1 MSAHHANI
9 RRSSLILSSIAL
21 LPLVT
26 FAAFAGDT
34 KVKLTGEEE
43 TPPVATAASGVAE
56 ISVGKDRK
64 VSGHVSTSGVDGT
77 AAHIHIGAP
86 GEKGPPVVTLA
97 KGTDGGWSVP
107 ADATLSEEQYAAYLA
122 GKLYVNV
129 HSAANKGG
137 EIRGQ
142 LKP

>member
-1 MSAHHANI
+1 MPTN
-9 RRSSLILSSIAL
+9 RTPGEWLRSSLAL
-21 LPLVT
+21 LLLANPLYSL
-26 FAAFAGDT
+26 AGDAE
-34 KVKLTGEEE
+34 VALTGAQE
-43 TPPVATAASGVAE
+43 TPPVTTTASGVAA
-56 ISVGKDRK
+56 ISIGKDRK

-97 KGTDGGWSVP
+97 KGTDGAWNVP